1 MTNQQAGPPWKPPP
15 WRPSSAGPARLAAA
29 GRRRLTLFS
38 SSTSLCLQI
47 SIGDGSCACCVPL
60 RIPRCWR
67 QGAPPVCLARPVRC
81 SAIEQRRT
89 TRPLEALN
97 GHFHGLVPR
106 CLRGPS
112 TGSGCEDTP
121 ASSGAEPVGGVRQ
134 NCRLGQGSSG
144 PRGRGSGGRTACKGP
159 LNPSVHHRRTPYI
172 IDP

>member
-67 QGAPPVCLARPVRC
+67 QGAPLVCLARPVRC

-112 TGSGCEDTP
+112 TGRDARTRQQARAPSPSAAFGKIAALGKAAPGPE
-121 ASSGAEPVGGVRQ
+121 AEGLGV
-134 NCRLGQGSSG
+134 G
-144 PRGRGSGGRTACKGP
+144 PRARVR
-159 LNPSVHHRRTPYI
+159 
-172 IDP
+172 